1 MRKFYVLLAFIPAM
15 ISFGIAIHMTIN
27 KAEVPVALLSFN
39 GKYVKDINLKEYD
52 SATSF
57 NVLSAIESNDCERIK
72 KTSTYYYEDK
82 ELFDWIAF
90 NADICFWKK
99 ENDPSFE
106 EKKILNIIT
115 GPFVEEEFYK
125 DYYDMF
131 PEGTVFEEPKE
142 YA

>member
-1 MRKFYVLLAFIPAM
+1 MRKFYALLAFIPAI

-39 GKYVKDINLKEYD
+39 GKHVKDINFKEYD
-52 SATSF
+52 PATSF
-57 NVLSAIESNDCERIK
+57 NVLSAIDSNDCERIE
-72 KTSTYYYEDK
+72 KTSTYYDDE
-82 ELFDWIAF
+82 ELIEWIAF
-90 NADICFWKK
+90 KAEICFWQR
-99 ENDPSFE
+99 ENDPLFE
-106 EKKILNIIT
+106 EKNILNIVT
-115 GPFVEEEFYK
+115 GLFVEEEFYK

>member
-27 KAEVPVALLSFN
+27 KAEVPVAILSFN
-39 GKYVKDINLKEYD
+39 EKYVKDINLKEYD
-52 SATSF
+52 FAISF
-57 NVLSAIESNDCERIK
+57 NVLSAIESNECERIE
-72 KTSTYYYEDK
+72 KTSTYYDDE
-82 ELFDWIAF
+82 ELVEWIAF
-90 NADICFWKK
+90 KAEICFWQRD
-99 ENDPSFE
+99 NDPFFE
-106 EKKILNIIT
+106 EKKTLNIIT

-125 DYYDMF
+125 DYYDMV